1 MQDNEPLSNKE
12 KINIFLPLVL
22 ALALAGGT
30 WLGFEMASNRNNS
43 YVVVSDQGKYGA
55 KASGKVE
62 EILRFIDVR
71 YLEDEPSDK
80 LEEAAIEAILEEL
93 DPHSNYISLDN
104 IERVTESLNGNFE
117 GIGIEFY
124 ILEDTIY
131 VVGVIEDGPSD
142 QAGLLKGDKIIMIDD
157 SLVAGKDI
165 YNDNVINKLKG
176 EAGIPVKLNVKR
188 AGNPA
193 LKEVNITRGEIPVYS
208 VLASCMLNDNTGLI
222 KINRF
227 SGTTFDEF
235 MKSIKD
241 LVENQGMKHL
251 ILDLRHNPG
260 GYLEA
265 ATKILDQ
272 LFTSRKLLVYTEGRS
287 YRRKEYNSTGNA
299 LFDINKVIVL
309 IDESSASASE
319 IVAGAIQDNDR
330 GLVIGRRSFGKGLVQ
345 EQYKLTDGSALR
357 LTVARYFTPSG
368 RYIQKPYDGS
378 EGSYGDD
385 LRKRYESGELYSKDS
400 IYISDSTIYRTTNG
414 RIVHGG
420 GGIVPDIFIPL
431 DTSRINAYFQSTSL
445 LGRDYIYK
453 YLDNKRTILLEK
465 HPDFNAFEAN
475 FSISDNFFSDLVT
488 YAESKELKRDDAL
501 LKQYKEDLK
510 TEIKANLADQLYG
523 ETAYYKTL
531 FSTDEMVQ
539 RAISEINRTDKK
551 PSPSAMIEKETTE
564 EATN

>member
-12 KINIFLPLVL
+12 KINIFLPLIL

-30 WLGFEMASNRNNS
+30 WLGFEMASNKDNS
-43 YVVVSDQGKYGA
+43 YVVVSDQGEYPA
-55 KASGKVE
+55 KSGKVE
-62 EILRFIDVR
+62 EILRFIDAR
-71 YLEDEPSDK
+71 YLESEPSGK
-80 LEEAAIEAILEEL
+80 LEDAAIQAVLKEL
-93 DPHSNYISLDN
+93 DPHSSYISLDN
-104 IERVTESLNGNFE
+104 IERVNESLNGNFE

-131 VVGVIEDGPSD
+131 VVGVIADGPSD

-157 SLVAGKDI
+157 SLVAGKNI
-165 YNDNVINKLKG
+165 YNTNVIDKLKG
-176 EAGIPVKLNVKR
+176 EAGSPVKIKVKR
-188 AGNPA
+188 AGESE
-193 LKEVNITRGEIPVYS
+193 LKEVEITRGEIPMYS
-208 VLASCMLNDNTGLI
+208 VLTACMLNKNTGLI

-227 SGTTFDEF
+227 SGTTYEEF
-235 MKSIKD
+235 MRS
-241 LVENQGMKHL
+241 LENLIDNEGLEHL

-272 LFTSRKLLVYTEGRS
+272 LFSSRKLLVYTEGRS
-287 YRRKEYNSTGNA
+287 YRRKEYNSTGKAMFNV
-299 LFDINKVIVL
+299 NKVVVL

-368 RYIQKPYDGS
+368 RHIQKPYDGS
-378 EGSYGDD
+378 DGVYGDD

-400 IYISDSTIYRTTNG
+400 IHITDSTVYRTVNG

-431 DTSRINAYFQSTSL
+431 DTSRINAYFQSTNL

-453 YLDNKRTILLEK
+453 FLDNKRTSLVKLYPTFE
-465 HPDFNAFEAN
+465 DFETN
-475 FSISDNFFSDLVT
+475 FSISDQFLDQLVT
-488 YAESKELKRDDAL
+488 YAESKDLKRDDDL
-501 LKQYKEDLK
+501 LSKYKEDLK
-510 TEIKANLADQLYG
+510 IEIKANLADQLYG
-523 ETAYYKTL
+523 EVAYYKTL
-531 FSTDEMVQ
+531 FSVDEMVQ
-539 RAISEINRTDKK
+539 RAISEINRTNKDTQ
-551 PSPSAMIEKETTE
+551 PSAMNEKETTE
-564 EATN
+564 VLNN

>member
-30 WLGFEMASNRNNS
+30 WLGFEMASNKNNS
-43 YVVVSDQGKYGA
+43 YVVVSDQGKYPA
-55 KASGKVE
+55 KSGKVE
-62 EILRFIDVR
+62 EILRFIDAR
-71 YLEDEPSDK
+71 YLEEEPSDK
-80 LEEAAIEAILEEL
+80 LEDFAIEAVLKEL
-93 DPHSNYISLDN
+93 DPHSSYISLDN
-104 IERVTESLNGNFE
+104 IERVNESLDGNFE

-131 VVGVIEDGPSD
+131 VVGVIDNGPSD

-157 SLVAGKDI
+157 SLVAGKNI
-165 YNDNVINKLKG
+165 YNKNVIDKLKG
-176 EAGIPVKLNVKR
+176 EAGSPVQVKVKR
-188 AGNPA
+188 AGLSE
-193 LKEVNITRGEIPVYS
+193 LKEVTITRGEIPMYS
-208 VLASCMLNDNTGLI
+208 VLTACMLNKNTGLI

-227 SGTTFDEF
+227 SGTTYEEF
-235 MKSIKD
+235 MKALED
-241 LVENQGMKHL
+241 LVENKGMQHL

-272 LFTSRKLLVYTEGRS
+272 LFTARKLLVYTEGRS
-287 YRRKEYNSTGNA
+287 YRRKEYNSTGKA
-299 LFDINKVIVL
+299 MFDVNKVVIL

-378 EGSYGDD
+378 DGLYGDD

-400 IYISDSTIYRTTNG
+400 IYISDSTVYRTVNG

-431 DTSRINAYFQSTSL
+431 DTSRINAYFQSMNL

-453 YLDNKRTILLEK
+453 FLDNKRFALSKQYTTFE
-465 HPDFNAFEAN
+465 DFESN
-475 FSISDNFFSDLVT
+475 FSISDQFLEELVV
-488 YAESKELKRDDAL
+488 YAETKELSRDNDL
-501 LKQYKEDLK
+501 LNKYKEDLK
-510 TEIKANLADQLYG
+510 IELKATIADQLYG
-523 ETAYYKTL
+523 EVAYYKTL
-531 FSTDEMVQ
+531 FSVDDMVQ
-539 RAISEINRTDKK
+539 RAIDEINRTNKK
-551 PSPSAMIEKETTE
+551 T
-564 EATN
+564 

>member
-30 WLGFEMASNRNNS
+30 WLGFEMASNKNNS
-43 YVVVSDQGKYGA
+43 YVVVSDQGKYPA
-55 KASGKVE
+55 KSGKVE
-62 EILRFIDVR
+62 EILRFIDAR
-71 YLEDEPSDK
+71 YLEEEPSTQ
-80 LEEAAIEAILEEL
+80 LEDAAIEAVLKEL
-93 DPHSNYISLDN
+93 DPHSSYISLDN
-104 IERVTESLNGNFE
+104 IERVNESLNGNFE

-131 VVGVIEDGPSD
+131 VVGVIPDGPSD

-157 SLVAGKDI
+157 SLVAGENI
-165 YNDNVINKLKG
+165 YNSNVIDKLKG
-176 EAGIPVKLNVKR
+176 EAGSSVSIKVKR
-188 AGNPA
+188 AGA
-193 LKEVNITRGEIPVYS
+193 SELKEVKITRGEIPIFS
-208 VLASCMLNDNTGLI
+208 VLTACMLNKNTGLI
-222 KINRF
+222 KIKNF
-227 SGTTFDEF
+227 SGTTYEEF
-235 MKSIKD
+235 MRSLED
-241 LVENQGMKHL
+241 LIDNQGLQHL

-272 LFTSRKLLVYTEGRS
+272 LFSARKLLVYTEGRS
-287 YRRKEYNSTGNA
+287 YRRKEYNSTGKAMFNV
-299 LFDINKVIVL
+299 NKVVVL

-378 EGSYGDD
+378 EGLYGDD
-385 LRKRYESGELYSKDS
+385 LRKRYESGELYSRDS
-400 IYISDSTIYRTTNG
+400 INITDSTVYRTVNG

-431 DTSRINAYFQSTSL
+431 DTSRINAYFQSTNL

-453 YLDNKRTILLEK
+453 YLDNKRTALVK
-465 HPDFNAFEAN
+465 QYPTFDNFEAN
-475 FSISDNFFSDLVT
+475 FSISDQFLNQLVD

-501 LKQYKEDLK
+501 LSKYKAELK
-510 TEIKANLADQLYG
+510 IEIKANIADQLYG
-523 ETAYYKTL
+523 EIAYYKTL
-531 FSTDEMVQ
+531 FSVDEMVQ
-539 RAISEINRTDKK
+539 RAISEINRTNKNT
-551 PSPSAMIEKETTE
+551 PVSAMNEKETTE
-564 EATN
+564 VQNH

>member
-30 WLGFEMASNRNNS
+30 WLGFKMASSQKSS
-43 YVVVSDQGKYGA
+43 YVVVSEQGKYPA
-55 KASGKVE
+55 KSGKVE
-62 EILRFIDVR
+62 EILRFIDAR
-71 YLEDEPSDK
+71 YLEEEPSDK
-80 LEEAAIEAILEEL
+80 LEDTAIEAVLSEL
-93 DPHSNYISLDN
+93 DPHSSYISLDN
-104 IERVTESLNGNFE
+104 IERVNESLNGNFE

-131 VVGVIEDGPSD
+131 VVGIIDGGPSD
-142 QAGLLKGDKIIMIDD
+142 EAGLLKGDKIIMIDD
-157 SLVAGKDI
+157 SLVAGKNI
-165 YNDNVINKLKG
+165 YNTNVIDKLKG
-176 EAGIPVKLNVKR
+176 EAGSPVQLKVKR
-188 AGNPA
+188 AGLKT
-193 LKEVNITRGEIPVYS
+193 LKEIKITRGEIPMYS
-208 VLASCMLNDNTGLI
+208 VITACMLNKNTGLI

-227 SGTTFDEF
+227 SGTTYEEF
-235 MKSIKD
+235 MRSLED
-241 LVENQGMKHL
+241 LVENQGMEHL

-272 LFTSRKLLVYTEGRS
+272 LFASRKLLVYTEGRS
-287 YRRKEYNSTGNA
+287 YRRKEYNSTGKA
-299 LFDINKVIVL
+299 MFQVNKVAVL

-345 EQYKLTDGSALR
+345 EQYRLTDGSALR

-378 EGSYGDD
+378 EGLYGDD
-385 LRKRYESGELYSKDS
+385 LRKRYESGELYHRDS
-400 IYISDSTIYRTTNG
+400 IHISDSTVYRTVNG

-431 DTSRINAYFQSTSL
+431 DTSRLNAYFQSTSL

-453 YLDNKRTILLEK
+453 FLDNKRVVLAEQYPTFE
-465 HPDFNAFEAN
+465 DFEAN
-475 FSISDNFFSDLVT
+475 FSISDKFLNQMFD
-488 YAESKELKRDDAL
+488 YAESRDLKRDNL
-501 LKQYKEDLK
+501 LLDKYKEDLK
-510 TEIKANLADQLYG
+510 IEIKANLADQLYG
-523 ETAYYKTL
+523 EIAYYKTL
-531 FSTDEMVQ
+531 FSADKMVL
-539 RAISEINRTDKK
+539 RAINEINRTGKDAQ
-551 PSPSAMIEKETTE
+551 PSAMNEKETSE
-564 EATN
+564 VQGNN

>member
-30 WLGFEMASNRNNS
+30 WLGFEMASNKNNS
-43 YVVVSDQGKYGA
+43 YVVVSDQGKYPA
-55 KASGKVE
+55 KSGKVE
-62 EILRFIDVR
+62 EILRFIDAR
-71 YLEDEPSDK
+71 YLEEEPSDK
-80 LEEAAIEAILEEL
+80 LEDSAIEAVLKEL
-93 DPHSNYISLDN
+93 DPHSSYISLDN
-104 IERVTESLNGNFE
+104 IERVNESLNGNFE

-131 VVGVIEDGPSD
+131 VVGVIDNGPSD

-157 SLVAGKDI
+157 SLVAGKNI
-165 YNDNVINKLKG
+165 YNTNVIDKLKG
-176 EAGIPVKLNVKR
+176 EAGSPVNIKVKR
-188 AGNPA
+188 AGLA
-193 LKEVNITRGEIPVYS
+193 ELKEVKITRGEIPMYS
-208 VLASCMLNDNTGLI
+208 VLTACMLDKTTGLI

-227 SGTTFDEF
+227 SGTTYEEF
-235 MKSIKD
+235 MRSLED
-241 LVENQGMKHL
+241 LIENQGMQHL

-272 LFTSRKLLVYTEGRS
+272 LFSARKLLVYTEGRS
-287 YRRKEYNSTGNA
+287 YRRKEYNSTGKAMFNV
-299 LFDINKVIVL
+299 NKVVVL

-378 EGSYGDD
+378 EGLYGDD

-400 IYISDSTIYRTTNG
+400 IHITDSTVYRTVNG

-431 DTSRINAYFQSTSL
+431 DTSRINAYFQSINL
-445 LGRDYIYK
+445 LARDYIYK
-453 YLDNKRTILLEK
+453 YLDNKRFSLVKQYPTFE
-465 HPDFNAFEAN
+465 DFEAN
-475 FSISDNFFSDLVT
+475 FSISNQFLEQLVV
-488 YAESKELKRDDAL
+488 YAESKKLKRDNDL
-501 LKQYKEDLK
+501 LSKYKKDLK
-510 TEIKANLADQLYG
+510 IEIKANIADQLYG
-523 ETAYYKTL
+523 EIAYYKTL
-531 FSTDEMVQ
+531 FSVDEMVL
-539 RAISEINRTDKK
+539 RAIKEITRTNKDTQ
-551 PSPSAMIEKETTE
+551 PSAMNEKEKA
-564 EATN
+564 ATQDN

>member
-30 WLGFEMASNRNNS
+30 WLGFEMASNKNNS
-43 YVVVSDQGKYGA
+43 YVVVSDQGKYPA
-55 KASGKVE
+55 KSGKVE
-62 EILRFIDVR
+62 EILRFIDAR
-71 YLEDEPSDK
+71 YLEEEPSTQ
-80 LEEAAIEAILEEL
+80 LEDAAIEAVLKEL
-93 DPHSNYISLDN
+93 DPHSSYISLDN
-104 IERVTESLNGNFE
+104 IERVNESLNGNFE

-131 VVGVIEDGPSD
+131 VVGVIPDGPSD

-157 SLVAGKDI
+157 SLVAGENI
-165 YNDNVINKLKG
+165 YNSNVIDKLKG
-176 EAGIPVKLNVKR
+176 EAGSPVSIKVKR
-188 AGNPA
+188 AGA
-193 LKEVNITRGEIPVYS
+193 SELKEVKITRGEIPIFS
-208 VLASCMLNDNTGLI
+208 VLTACMLNKNTGLI
-222 KINRF
+222 KIKNF
-227 SGTTFDEF
+227 SGTTYEEF
-235 MKSIKD
+235 MRSLED
-241 LVENQGMKHL
+241 LIDNQGLQHL

-272 LFTSRKLLVYTEGRS
+272 LFSARKLLVYTEGRS
-287 YRRKEYNSTGNA
+287 YRRKEYNSTGKAMFNV
-299 LFDINKVIVL
+299 NKVVVL

-378 EGSYGDD
+378 EGLYGDD
-385 LRKRYESGELYSKDS
+385 LRKRYESGELYSRDS
-400 IYISDSTIYRTTNG
+400 INITDSTVYRTVNG

-420 GGIVPDIFIPL
+420 GGIIPDIFIPL
-431 DTSRINAYFQSTSL
+431 DTSRINAYFQSTNL

-453 YLDNKRTILLEK
+453 YLDNKRTALVK
-465 HPDFNAFEAN
+465 QYPTFDNFEAN
-475 FSISDNFFSDLVT
+475 FSISDQFLNQLVD

-501 LKQYKEDLK
+501 LSKYKAELK
-510 TEIKANLADQLYG
+510 IEIKANIADQLYG
-523 ETAYYKTL
+523 EIAYYKTL
-531 FSTDEMVQ
+531 FSVDEMVQ
-539 RAISEINRTDKK
+539 RAISEINRTNKST
-551 PSPSAMIEKETTE
+551 PVSAMNEKETTE
-564 EATN
+564 VQNH

>member
-12 KINIFLPLVL
+12 KINIFLPLIL

-30 WLGFEMASNRNNS
+30 WIGFKMASNKNSS
-43 YVVVSDQGKYGA
+43 YVVVSDQGKYPA
-55 KASGKVE
+55 KSGKVE
-62 EILRFIDVR
+62 EILRFIDAR
-71 YLEDEPSDK
+71 YLEDEPSNK
-80 LEEAAIEAILEEL
+80 LEDVAIEAVLKEL
-93 DPHSNYISLDN
+93 DPHSSYISLDN
-104 IERVTESLNGNFE
+104 IERVNESLNGNFE

-131 VVGVIEDGPSD
+131 VVGVINDGPSD
-142 QAGLLKGDKIIMIDD
+142 KAGLLKGDKIIMIDD
-157 SLVAGKDI
+157 SLVAGKNI
-165 YNDNVINKLKG
+165 YNSNVIDKLKG
-176 EAGIPVKLNVKR
+176 EAGSPVKIKVKR
-188 AGNPA
+188 AGTTE
-193 LKEVNITRGEIPVYS
+193 LKEVKITRGEIPMYS
-208 VLASCMLNDNTGLI
+208 VLTACMLNKNTGLI

-227 SGTTFDEF
+227 SGTTYEEF
-235 MKSIKD
+235 MRSVED

-272 LFTSRKLLVYTEGRS
+272 LFTARKLLVYTEGRS
-287 YRRKEYNSTGNA
+287 YRRKEYNSTGKA
-299 LFDINKVIVL
+299 MFEINKVAVL

-378 EGSYGDD
+378 EGVYGDD
-385 LRKRYESGELYSKDS
+385 LRKRYESGELYSRDS
-400 IYISDSTIYRTTNG
+400 IHISDSTVYRTVNG

-431 DTSRINAYFQSTSL
+431 DTARINAYFQSTSL

-453 YLDNKRTILLEK
+453 YLDNKRATLMAQYPTFE
-465 HPDFNAFEAN
+465 DFEAN
-475 FSISDNFFSDLVT
+475 FSITNQFLNQLVD
-488 YAESKELKRDDAL
+488 YAESKELKRDNNL
-501 LKQYKEDLK
+501 LGKYKADLK
-510 TEIKANLADQLYG
+510 VEIKANLADQLYG
-523 ETAYYKTL
+523 EVAYYKTL
-531 FSTDEMVQ
+531 FSADEMVL
-539 RAISEINRTDKK
+539 RAISEINRTEKAAQ
-551 PSPSAMIEKETTE
+551 PSAMNEKKTSEVET
-564 EATN
+564 N

>member
-22 ALALAGGT
+22 ALTLAGGT
-30 WLGFEMASNRNNS
+30 WLGFQMANNKDNS
-43 YVVVSDQGKYGA
+43 YVVVSDQGNFPTK
-55 KASGKVE
+55 SGKVE
-62 EILRFIDVR
+62 EILRFIDAR
-71 YLEDEPSDK
+71 YLEEEPSDK
-80 LEEAAIEAILEEL
+80 LEDSAIKAVLKEL
-93 DPHSNYISLDN
+93 DPHSSYISLDN
-104 IERVTESLNGNFE
+104 IERVNESLNGNFE

-131 VVGVIEDGPSD
+131 VVGVIENGPSA

-157 SLVAGKDI
+157 SLVAGKDV
-165 YNDNVINKLKG
+165 YNKNVIDKLKG
-176 EAGIPVKLNVKR
+176 EAGSPVTIKVKR
-188 AGNPA
+188 AGLA
-193 LKEVNITRGEIPVYS
+193 KLKEVKITRGEIPMYS
-208 VLASCMLNDNTGLI
+208 VLTACMLNKNTGLI

-227 SGTTFDEF
+227 SGTTYEEF
-235 MKSIKD
+235 MKALED
-241 LVENQGMKHL
+241 LIENQGLQHL

-272 LFTSRKLLVYTEGRS
+272 LFSARKLLVYTEGRS
-287 YRRKEYNSTGNA
+287 YRRKEYNSTGKA
-299 LFDINKVIVL
+299 MFKVNKVVVL

-378 EGSYGDD
+378 EGLYGDD

-400 IYISDSTIYRTTNG
+400 IQITDSTVYRTVNG

-431 DTSRINAYFQSTSL
+431 DTSRINAYFQTINL
-445 LGRDYIYK
+445 LARDYIYK
-453 YLDNKRTILLEK
+453 FLDNKRISLVKQYPTFE
-465 HPDFNAFEAN
+465 DFEAN
-475 FSISDNFFSDLVT
+475 FSISNHFLEQLVI
-488 YAESKELKRDDAL
+488 YAESKDLKRDNDL
-501 LKQYKEDLK
+501 LNKYKKNLK
-510 TEIKANLADQLYG
+510 IEIKANIADQLYG
-523 ETAYYKTL
+523 EIAYYKTL
-531 FSTDEMVQ
+531 FSVDEMVL
-539 RAISEINRTDKK
+539 RATKEIARTNKGTQA
-551 PSPSAMIEKETTE
+551 SLLNQKE
-564 EATN
+564 N

>member
-22 ALALAGGT
+22 ALTLAGGT
-30 WLGFEMASNRNNS
+30 WIGFKMASNQNNS
-43 YVVVSDQGKYGA
+43 YVVVSDQGKYPA
-55 KASGKVE
+55 KSGKVE
-62 EILRFIDVR
+62 EILRFIDAR

-80 LEEAAIEAILEEL
+80 LEDVAIEAVLKEL
-93 DPHSNYISLDN
+93 DPHSSYISLDN
-104 IERVTESLNGNFE
+104 IERVNESLNGNFE

-131 VVGVIEDGPSD
+131 VVGVIQDGPSD
-142 QAGLLKGDKIIMIDD
+142 KAGLLKGDKIIMIDD
-157 SLVAGKDI
+157 SLVAGKNI
-165 YNDNVINKLKG
+165 YNSNVIDKLKG
-176 EAGIPVKLNVKR
+176 EAGSPVKIKVKR
-188 AGNPA
+188 AGTTE
-193 LKEVNITRGEIPVYS
+193 LKEVKITRGEIPMYS
-208 VLASCMLNDNTGLI
+208 VLTACMLNKNTGLI

-227 SGTTFDEF
+227 SGTTYEEF
-235 MKSIKD
+235 MRSVED

-272 LFTSRKLLVYTEGRS
+272 LFTARKLLVYTEGRS
-287 YRRKEYNSTGNA
+287 YRRKEYNSTGKA
-299 LFDINKVIVL
+299 MFEINKVAVL

-378 EGSYGDD
+378 EGIYGDD

-400 IYISDSTIYRTTNG
+400 IHVSDSTVYRTVNG

-445 LGRDYIYK
+445 LGRDFIYK
-453 YLDNKRTILLEK
+453 YLDNKRTTLVEQY
-465 HPDFNAFEAN
+465 PTFEDFEAN
-475 FSISDNFFSDLVT
+475 FSISDQFLNQLVT
-488 YAESKELKRDDAL
+488 YAESKELKRDNNL
-501 LKQYKEDLK
+501 LNKYKADLK
-510 TEIKANLADQLYG
+510 IEIKANLADQLYG
-523 ETAYYKTL
+523 EVAYYKTL
-531 FSTDEMVQ
+531 FSADEMVL
-539 RAISEINRTDKK
+539 RAISEINRTDKTAQ
-551 PSPSAMIEKETTE
+551 PSAMNEKENSE
-564 EATN
+564 VESN

>member
-12 KINIFLPLVL
+12 KINIFFPLVL

-30 WLGFEMASNRNNS
+30 WLGFEMASNKNNS
-43 YVVVSDQGKYGA
+43 YVVVSDQGKYPA
-55 KASGKVE
+55 KSGKVE
-62 EILRFIDVR
+62 EILRFIDAR
-71 YLEDEPSDK
+71 YLEEEPSDK
-80 LEEAAIEAILEEL
+80 LEDVAIEAVLKEL
-93 DPHSNYISLDN
+93 DPHSSYISLDN
-104 IERVTESLNGNFE
+104 IERVNESLDGNFE

-124 ILEDTIY
+124 VLEDTIY
-131 VVGVIEDGPSD
+131 VVGVIENGPSD

-157 SLVAGKDI
+157 SLVAGKSI
-165 YNDNVINKLKG
+165 RNPNVIDKLKG
-176 EAGIPVKLNVKR
+176 AAGSPVKVKVKR
-188 AGNPA
+188 AGLTD
-193 LKEVNITRGEIPVYS
+193 LKEVTITRGEIPMYS
-208 VLASCMLNDNTGLI
+208 VLTACMLNKNTGLI

-227 SGTTFDEF
+227 SGTTYEEF
-235 MKSIKD
+235 MRALEE
-241 LVENQGMKHL
+241 LVENKGMQHL

-272 LFTSRKLLVYTEGRS
+272 LFTARKLLVYTEGRS
-287 YRRKEYNSTGNA
+287 YRRKEYNSTGKA
-299 LFDINKVIVL
+299 MFDVNKVVIL

-378 EGSYGDD
+378 EGLYGDD

-400 IYISDSTIYRTTNG
+400 IHITDSTVYRTVNG

-431 DTSRINAYFQSTSL
+431 DTSRINAYFQSMNL

-453 YLDNKRTILLEK
+453 FLDDKRLSLVKQYPSFE
-465 HPDFNAFEAN
+465 NFEAN
-475 FSISDNFFSDLVT
+475 FSISDQFLEQLVV
-488 YAESKELKRDDAL
+488 YAESKELSRDNNL
-501 LKQYKEDLK
+501 LSKYKENLK
-510 TEIKANLADQLYG
+510 IELKATIADQLYG
-523 ETAYYKTL
+523 EVAYYKTL
-531 FSTDEMVQ
+531 FSVDDMVQ
-539 RAISEINRTDKK
+539 RAISEINRTKKGTQTSAMNDKK
-551 PSPSAMIEKETTE
+551 VSAIQS
-564 EATN
+564 N

>member
-1 MQDNEPLSNKE
+1 MQDNEALSNKE

-30 WLGFEMASNRNNS
+30 WLGFQMANNKDNS
-43 YVVVSDQGKYGA
+43 YVVVSDQGNFPA
-55 KASGKVE
+55 KSGKVE
-62 EILRFIDVR
+62 EILRFIDAR
-71 YLEDEPSDK
+71 YLEEEPSDK
-80 LEEAAIEAILEEL
+80 LEDFAIKAVLKEL
-93 DPHSNYISLDN
+93 DPHSSYISLDN
-104 IERVTESLNGNFE
+104 IERVNESLNGNFE

-131 VVGVIEDGPSD
+131 VVGVIENGPSD

-165 YNDNVINKLKG
+165 YNKNVIDKLKG
-176 EAGIPVKLNVKR
+176 EAGSPVNIKIKR
-188 AGNPA
+188 AGLA
-193 LKEVNITRGEIPVYS
+193 KLKEVNITRGEIPMYS
-208 VLASCMLNDNTGLI
+208 VLTACMLNKKTGLI
-222 KINRF
+222 KISRF
-227 SGTTFDEF
+227 SGTTYEEF
-235 MKSIKD
+235 MKALED
-241 LVENQGMKHL
+241 LIENQGMQHL

-272 LFTSRKLLVYTEGRS
+272 LFSARKLLVYTEGRS
-287 YRRKEYNSTGNA
+287 YRRKEYNSTGKAMFNV
-299 LFDINKVIVL
+299 NKVVVL

-378 EGSYGDD
+378 EGLYGDD

-400 IYISDSTIYRTTNG
+400 IHITDSTVYRTVNG

-431 DTSRINAYFQSTSL
+431 DTSRINAYFQSINL
-445 LGRDYIYK
+445 LARDYIYK
-453 YLDNKRTILLEK
+453 FLDNKRLSLVKQYPTFE
-465 HPDFNAFEAN
+465 DFEAN
-475 FSISDNFFSDLVT
+475 FSVSNHFLEQLAI
-488 YAESKELKRDDAL
+488 YAESKDLKRDNDL
-501 LKQYKEDLK
+501 LNKYKKNLK
-510 TEIKANLADQLYG
+510 IEIKANIADQLYG
-523 ETAYYKTL
+523 EIAYYKTL
-531 FSTDEMVQ
+531 FSVDEMVL
-539 RAISEINRTDKK
+539 RAIKEITRTNKGTQ
-551 PSPSAMIEKETTE
+551 AAVLNEKE
-564 EATN
+564 N

>member
-30 WLGFEMASNRNNS
+30 WLGFKMADNRNNS
-43 YVVVSDQGKYGA
+43 YVVVSDQGAYPA
-55 KASGKVE
+55 KSGKVE
-62 EILRFIDVR
+62 EILRFIDAR
-71 YLEDEPSDK
+71 YLEEEPSK
-80 LEEAAIEAILEEL
+80 ELEDAAITAVIKEL

-104 IERVTESLNGNFE
+104 IERVNESLNGNFE

-131 VVGVIEDGPSD
+131 VVGVIDNGPSD

-157 SLVAGKDI
+157 SLVAGKGI
-165 YNDNVINKLKG
+165 YNTNVINKLKG
-176 EAGIPVKLNVKR
+176 EAGSSVKLNVKR
-188 AGNPA
+188 AGMTE
-193 LKEVNITRGEIPVYS
+193 LKAVKITRGEIPMYS
-208 VLASCMLNDNTGLI
+208 VLTACMLNKNTGLI

-227 SGTTFDEF
+227 SGTTYQEF
-235 MKSIKD
+235 MSALED
-241 LVENQGMKHL
+241 LVDNQGLQHL

-272 LFTSRKLLVYTEGRS
+272 LFTARKLLVYTEGRS
-287 YRRKEYNSTGNA
+287 YRRKEYNSTGKA
-299 LFDINKVIVL
+299 MFSVNKVAVL

-385 LRKRYESGELYSKDS
+385 LRKRYESGELYSRDS
-400 IYISDSTIYRTTNG
+400 IHISDSTIYRTING

-431 DTSRINAYFQSTSL
+431 DTSRINAYFQSVSL

-453 YLDNKRTILLEK
+453 FLDNKRSTLLEQY
-465 HPDFNAFEAN
+465 PTFEDFKAKFL
-475 FSISDNFFSDLVT
+475 ISDQFFNQLIAYT
-488 YAESKELKRDDAL
+488 ESKELKRNNDL
-501 LKQYKEDLK
+501 LSKYKEDLK
-510 TEIKANLADQLYG
+510 LEIKANLVDQLYG
-523 ETAYYKTL
+523 EVAYYKTL
-531 FSTDEMVQ
+531 FSADKMVQ
-539 RAISEINRTDKK
+539 RAINEINRTAKNEQ
-551 PSPSAMIEKETTE
+551 PSAMNEKETPE
-564 EATN
+564 VLNN

>member
-30 WLGFEMASNRNNS
+30 WLGFEMASNKNNS
-43 YVVVSDQGKYGA
+43 YVVVSDQGKYPA
-55 KASGKVE
+55 KSGKVE
-62 EILRFIDVR
+62 EILRFIDAR
-71 YLEDEPSDK
+71 YLEEESSDK
-80 LEEAAIEAILEEL
+80 LEDFAIEAVLKEL
-93 DPHSNYISLDN
+93 DPHSSYISLDN
-104 IERVTESLNGNFE
+104 IERVNESLNGNFE

-131 VVGVIEDGPSD
+131 VVGVIDNGPSD

-157 SLVAGKDI
+157 SLVAGKNI
-165 YNDNVINKLKG
+165 YNTNVIDKLKG
-176 EAGIPVKLNVKR
+176 EAGSPVKIKIKR
-188 AGNPA
+188 PGSTS
-193 LKEVNITRGEIPVYS
+193 LKEVTITRGEIPMYS
-208 VLASCMLNDNTGLI
+208 VLTACMLNKNTGLI

-227 SGTTFDEF
+227 SGTTYEEF
-235 MKSIKD
+235 MQALED
-241 LVENQGMKHL
+241 LVENQGMQHL

-272 LFTSRKLLVYTEGRS
+272 LFTARKLLVYTEGRN
-287 YRRKEYNSTGNA
+287 YRRKEYNSTGKA
-299 LFDINKVIVL
+299 MFDVNKVVVL

-378 EGSYGDD
+378 DGLYGDD

-400 IYISDSTIYRTTNG
+400 IHITDSTVYRTSNG

-431 DTSRINAYFQSTSL
+431 DTSRINAYFQSINL

-453 YLDNKRTILLEK
+453 FLDNKR
-465 HPDFNAFEAN
+465 FNLVKQYATFEDFEAN
-475 FSISDNFFSDLVT
+475 FSISDQFLEQLVV
-488 YAESKELKRDDAL
+488 YAESKEFKRDNDL
-501 LKQYKEDLK
+501 FDKYKKDLK
-510 TEIKANLADQLYG
+510 IELKATIADQLYG
-523 ETAYYKTL
+523 EVAYYKTL
-531 FSTDEMVQ
+531 FSVDEMVQ
-539 RAISEINRTDKK
+539 RAINEINRSNKNT
-551 PSPSAMIEKETTE
+551 PISAMNEKKTSTTKS
-564 EATN
+564 N

>member
-1 MQDNEPLSNKE
+1 MQENEPLSNKE

-30 WLGFEMASNRNNS
+30 WLGFEMANNKNKS
-43 YVVVSDQGKYGA
+43 YVVVSDQGKYPA
-55 KASGKVE
+55 KSGKVE
-62 EILRFIDVR
+62 EILRFIDAR
-71 YLEDEPSDK
+71 YLEDESSSK
-80 LEEAAIEAILEEL
+80 LEDAAIEAVLKEL
-93 DPHSNYISLDN
+93 DPHSSYISLDN
-104 IERVTESLNGNFE
+104 IERVNESLNGNFE

-142 QAGLLKGDKIIMIDD
+142 KAGLLKGDKIIMIDD
-157 SLVAGKDI
+157 SLVAGKGI
-165 YNDNVINKLKG
+165 YNTNVINHLKG
-176 EAGIPVKLNVKR
+176 KAGSSVELKIKR
-188 AGNPA
+188 AGMPN
-193 LKEVNITRGEIPVYS
+193 LKDVTITRGEIPMYS

-227 SGTTFDEF
+227 SGTTYDEF
-235 MKSIKD
+235 MKALND
-241 LVENQGMKHL
+241 LVENKGMKHL

-287 YRRKEYNSTGNA
+287 YRRKEYNSTGKA
-299 LFDINKVIVL
+299 LFDINKVAVL

-319 IVAGAIQDNDR
+319 IIAGAIQDNDR

-378 EGSYGDD
+378 EGLYGDD
-385 LRKRYESGELYSKDS
+385 LRNRYESGELYSRDS
-400 IYISDSTIYRTTNG
+400 IHISDSTVYRTING

-453 YLDNKRTILLEK
+453 FLDNKRSLLLEQY
-465 HPDFNAFEAN
+465 PTFEDFEQNYT
-475 FSISDNFFSDLVT
+475 ITDQFFHQLVQYT
-488 YAESKELKRDDAL
+488 ETKELERNNTL
-501 LKQYKEDLK
+501 LNRYKDDLK
-510 TEIKANLADQLYG
+510 IEIKANLADQLYG
-523 ETAYYKTL
+523 EKAYYKTL
-531 FSTDEMVQ
+531 FSVDEMVQ
-539 RAISEINRTDKK
+539 RAIAEINRTGKDAN
-551 PSPSAMIEKETTE
+551 PSAMIEKESSDSQ
-564 EATN
+564 NN

>member
-30 WLGFEMASNRNNS
+30 WLGFEMASNKNNS
-43 YVVVSDQGKYGA
+43 YVVVSDQGKYPA
-55 KASGKVE
+55 KSGKVE
-62 EILRFIDVR
+62 EILRFIDAR
-71 YLEDEPSDK
+71 YLEEEPSTQ
-80 LEEAAIEAILEEL
+80 LEDAAIEAVLKEL
-93 DPHSNYISLDN
+93 DPHSSYISLDN
-104 IERVTESLNGNFE
+104 IERVNESLNGNFE

-131 VVGVIEDGPSD
+131 VVGVIPDGPSD

-157 SLVAGKDI
+157 SLVAGENI
-165 YNDNVINKLKG
+165 YNSNVIDKLKG
-176 EAGIPVKLNVKR
+176 EAGSSVSIKVKR
-188 AGNPA
+188 AGA
-193 LKEVNITRGEIPVYS
+193 SELKEVKITRGEIPIFS
-208 VLASCMLNDNTGLI
+208 VLTACMLNKNTGLI
-222 KINRF
+222 KIKNF
-227 SGTTFDEF
+227 SGTTYEEF
-235 MKSIKD
+235 MRSLED
-241 LVENQGMKHL
+241 LIDNQGLQHL

-272 LFTSRKLLVYTEGRS
+272 LFSARKLLVYTEGRS
-287 YRRKEYNSTGNA
+287 YRRKEYNSTGKAMFNV
-299 LFDINKVIVL
+299 NKVVVL

-378 EGSYGDD
+378 EGLYGDD
-385 LRKRYESGELYSKDS
+385 LRKRYESGELYSRDS
-400 IYISDSTIYRTTNG
+400 INITDSTVYRTVNG

-420 GGIVPDIFIPL
+420 GGIIPDIFIPL
-431 DTSRINAYFQSTSL
+431 DTSRINAYFQSTNL

-453 YLDNKRTILLEK
+453 YLDNKRTALVK
-465 HPDFNAFEAN
+465 QYPTFDNFEAN
-475 FSISDNFFSDLVT
+475 FSISDQFLNQLVD

-501 LKQYKEDLK
+501 LSKYKAELK
-510 TEIKANLADQLYG
+510 IEIKANIADQLYG
-523 ETAYYKTL
+523 EIAYYKTL
-531 FSTDEMVQ
+531 FSVDEMVQ
-539 RAISEINRTDKK
+539 RAISEINRTNKNT
-551 PSPSAMIEKETTE
+551 PVSAMNEKETTE
-564 EATN
+564 VQNH